1 MRHLPV
7 LFLLL
12 SLTAISACA
21 QKSAPDPLQLSPADS
36 PALSKSPSEA
46 SQASPAQSLASNV
59 QKQSDP
65 AKFALII
72 SGISGEET
80 YAQNFARWT
89 NELKTALTERLNFAA
104 DRLTILN
111 EKGTDGAA
119 ISNAEEIK
127 KAFAALK
134 AATRPESRVFIFF
147 IGHGSVDGKIA
158 KFMIAG
164 RDLTAEEYAAQIKT
178 LPTKNIVVINTSSAS
193 GDFIKPLSAA
203 GRIVVTATR
212 SGQEQNATRFAEYFI
227 AALSNKKAVAVNA
240 DAVSSGAEADAD
252 KNGRISVLEAFNY
265 ANRLVTDFYQQETRL
280 VTEHA
285 LIDDNGDGTGHQKEE
300 AGDGALAKVT
310 YFDSQTILLAG
321 GDEELRKLLEDKS
334 RLEGEVEQLKIRKAQ
349 MKEDDYEAALE
360 KLLIELAEVNLKI
373 KSKQK

>member
-21 QKSAPDPLQLSPADS
+21 QKSAPDPLQPSPADS

-46 SQASPAQSLASNV
+46 SQASPAQSPASNV